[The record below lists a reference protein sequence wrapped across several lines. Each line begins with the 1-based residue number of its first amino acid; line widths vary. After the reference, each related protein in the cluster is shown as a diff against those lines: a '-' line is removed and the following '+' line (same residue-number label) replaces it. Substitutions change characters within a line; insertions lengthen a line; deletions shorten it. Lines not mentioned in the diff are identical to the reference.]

1 MMRTKSI
8 YFTAILF
15 SLTMSSSLLAKTNID
30 AFKIAVVEDSFSS
43 KNIINGLYHSSIN
56 KLTRYNRNANTYK
69 SNMNLCVAYLKVGNI
84 KKSTKACR
92 AAVVSAE
99 SAASKDNNANYL
111 KALSYSNRA
120 IARFK
125 NSDISGA
132 IADLDK
138 AVSIDANDITDSNL
152 RVMKQKLQLN
162 TEATLK
168 KL

>member
-1 MMRTKSI
+1 
-8 YFTAILF
+8 
-15 SLTMSSSLLAKTNID
+15 
-30 AFKIAVVEDSFSS
+30 
-43 KNIINGLYHSSIN
+43 
-56 KLTRYNRNANTYK
+56 
-69 SNMNLCVAYLKVGNI
+69 MNLCVAYLKVGNT

-125 NSDISGA
+125 NSDIVGA

>member
-1 MMRTKSI
+1 MMKKKSI

-84 KKSTKACR
+84 KK
-92 AAVVSAE
+92 VH
-99 SAASKDNNANYL
+99 
-111 KALSYSNRA
+111 
-120 IARFK
+120 
-125 NSDISGA
+125 
-132 IADLDK
+132 
-138 AVSIDANDITDSNL
+138 
-152 RVMKQKLQLN
+152 
-162 TEATLK
+162 
-168 KL
+168 

>member
-1 MMRTKSI
+1 
-8 YFTAILF
+8 
-15 SLTMSSSLLAKTNID
+15 
-30 AFKIAVVEDSFSS
+30 
-43 KNIINGLYHSSIN
+43 
-56 KLTRYNRNANTYK
+56 
-69 SNMNLCVAYLKVGNI
+69 
-84 KKSTKACR
+84 
-92 AAVVSAE
+92 
-99 SAASKDNNANYL
+99 
-111 KALSYSNRA
+111 LSYSNRA